1 MKYNNSGK
9 SIYFY
14 ENTDVYINY
23 FDVRDQ
29 SILTQIE
36 TDITLNRISELSA
49 VPIKGRFSLTHLLKI
64 HKYIF
69 GDIYPYAGKT
79 RNENISKGTTLFC
92 NCEYICENFVQLYS
106 QLKKENF
113 LKDLEINK
121 FSERL
126 AYYMAELNM
135 IHPFREGNGRAIREY
150 IRCLALASSYV
161 IHWDGV
167 DKEQLLD
174 AMIMSVNKEY
184 SNLKGCLYK
193 AIEK

>member
-1 MKYNNSGK
+1 MKYNDAGK
-9 SIYFY
+9 STYFY
-14 ENTDVYINY
+14 ENTDIYINY

-29 SILTQIE
+29 NILTQIE

-49 VPIKGRFSLTHLLKI
+49 VPIKGRFGPTHLLKI

-69 GDIYPYAGKT
+69 EDIYPFAGKT
-79 RNENISKGTTLFC
+79 RNENISKGSTLFC
-92 NCEYICENFVQLYS
+92 NCEYIYENFEQIYL

-126 AYYMAELNM
+126 AYYMAELNI

-150 IRCLALASSYV
+150 IRCLALANGYV
-161 IHWDGV
+161 MHWDAV

-174 AMIMSVNKEY
+174 AMIVSVTKDY
-184 SNLKGCLYK
+184 SSLQDCLYK

>member
-29 SILTQIE
+29 SVLTQIE

-49 VPIKGRFSLTHLLKI
+49 VQIKGRFSLTHLLKI

-69 GDIYPYAGKT
+69 GDIYPFAGKT
-79 RNENISKGTTLFC
+79 RNENISKGSTLFC
-92 NCEYICENFVQLYS
+92 NCEYICENFDQLYS
-106 QLKKENF
+106 QLKKESF
-113 LKDLEINK
+113 LKDLEINI

-150 IRCLALASSYV
+150 IRCLALASGYV
-161 IHWDGV
+161 IHWDAV

-174 AMIMSVNKEY
+174 AIIISLNKEY
-184 SNLKGCLYK
+184 SSLKDCLFR